1 MNEVRL
7 SIQSVDIS
15 WQYKPLSIVVSI
27 RVSSITVV
35 AVGVGVGTIGTI
47 SHPGIS
53 LGLGLGISRPIKE
66 LVNKREG
73 TIGNK

>member
-1 MNEVRL
+1 MVEAGVA
-7 SIQSVDIS
+7 VG
-15 WQYKPLSIVVSI
+15 
-27 RVSSITVV
+27 

>member
-1 MNEVRL
+1 M
-7 SIQSVDIS
+7 
-15 WQYKPLSIVVSI
+15 
-27 RVSSITVV
+27 VSSVTEVV
-35 AVGVGVGTIGTI
+35 ASVGVGTIGTI

>member
-1 MNEVRL
+1 M
-7 SIQSVDIS
+7 
-15 WQYKPLSIVVSI
+15 VSI
-27 RVSSITVV
+27 GVSSITIVE
-35 AVGVGVGTIGTI
+35 AGVGVGVGTIGTI

-66 LVNKREG
+66 LVNIR